1 MRITVLLMALIL
13 SACTATVTTP
23 ALPVDSRGQPMPPP
37 HLSPEQA
44 ARDFVEVVSRVE
56 PVAERQC
63 RRRTSAANCNFQ
75 IVVDDRR
82 SEPPNAFQSVDKSG
96 RPIITFTVALIA
108 EARNA
113 DELAFVMGHETA
125 HHILNHLERQRRNA
139 VSGAVIFAELAT
151 LSGGSAADVA
161 DAEQLGAVVGA
172 RSYSKEF
179 ELEADELGTLIA
191 YRAGYDPLLGARFF
205 ARIPDPGN
213 QFLGTHPPNATRF
226 ATVARTV
233 ALLQQ

>member
-1 MRITVLLMALIL
+1 MRLFVLLTTLIL
-13 SACTATVTTP
+13 SACAATVTTP
-23 ALPVDSRGQPMPPP
+23 ALPVDSRGQAMPEPL
-37 HLSPEQA
+37 LSPEQA
-44 ARDFVEVVSRVE
+44 ARDFVDVVRRVE

-63 RRRTSAANCNFQ
+63 RRRTVAANCDFQ

-82 SEPPNAFQSVDKSG
+82 SEPSNAFQSIDKSG

-108 EARNA
+108 EARNP

-139 VSGAVIFAELAT
+139 ASGAVIFAKLAT
-151 LSGGSAADVA
+151 LNGGSAAEVA
-161 DAEQLGAVVGA
+161 NAEKLGAAVGA
-172 RSYSKEF
+172 RSYSREF

-191 YRAGYDPLLGARFF
+191 YRAGYDPLRGARFF

-213 QFLGTHPPNATRF
+213 RFLGTHPPNATRF

-233 ALLQQ
+233 ASLSE